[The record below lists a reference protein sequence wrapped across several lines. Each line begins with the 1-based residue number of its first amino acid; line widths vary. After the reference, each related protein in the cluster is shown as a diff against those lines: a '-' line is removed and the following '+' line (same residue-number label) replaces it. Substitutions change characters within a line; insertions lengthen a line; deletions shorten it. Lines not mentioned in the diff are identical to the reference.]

1 MKSSE
6 KKHKKTESL
15 SKELLLKMY
24 KQMYSIR
31 HFEATSIQLYREG
44 FIRGYFHP
52 YTGEEAIAVGACL
65 ALNEDD
71 YITSTHRGHGHCIA
85 KGADLKLMMA
95 ELMGKETGYCRGRG
109 GSMHIANVNQGNLGA
124 NGIVG
129 AGLPLAVG
137 AGLGSVQKKTK
148 QVVVAFFSDG
158 AVNNGTF
165 SESLNLAA
173 IWKLPVIFMLENN
186 QYAVSTTVA
195 EVSVLQDL
203 VHRGDGFGVAQKI
216 IDGNNVIEIYTEV
229 VKAVKWARAG
239 KGPSFFEAK
248 TFRHG
253 GHHLNDPPTYI
264 PAKLLES
271 WKAKDPIIQLE
282 KYLSKNEIL
291 KPKEIESIKQEV
303 QQEVTEAVEF
313 AKSSPEPS
321 VQEFLLEIESN

>member
-229 VKAVKWARAG
+229 VK
-239 KGPSFFEAK
+239 
-248 TFRHG
+248 T
-253 GHHLNDPPTYI
+253 
-264 PAKLLES
+264 
-271 WKAKDPIIQLE
+271 
-282 KYLSKNEIL
+282 
-291 KPKEIESIKQEV
+291 
-303 QQEVTEAVEF
+303 
-313 AKSSPEPS
+313 
-321 VQEFLLEIESN
+321 